1 MSFECPNCHATLN
14 VTMSEGRGQGG
25 RRSGGGGGS
34 VDIREL
40 KSLLSQ
46 IEDAAMLGEL
56 DAESEEFFSRTK
68 ARLDE
73 WGDRI
78 QMSPKQM
85 AWLRKLAAKAGVD

>member
-1 MSFECPNCHATLN
+1 
-14 VTMSEGRGQGG
+14 
-25 RRSGGGGGS
+25 
-34 VDIREL
+34 
-40 KSLLSQ
+40 
-46 IEDAAMLGEL
+46 MLGEL